1 LVTIRWLSFLA
12 LVLCPVFSAAE
23 DFKFTRLGLRDCIEI
38 AMRNNV
44 DIRNAEENLRIVR
57 SNFRVA
63 EADFVPTMELS
74 GKRDYGGLRAYES
87 PRTDDR
93 LEWALSQKIFTGG
106 RFSLSGRLDRKR
118 DTGIGTEDYA
128 SNVQLEFRQ
137 PLLSGGGL
145 WAPTVQVR
153 QMRNLLTK
161 EQMSFKLTEQRLLLN
176 VVSGYYRIKKAEL
189 IVKVQ
194 ERALE
199 QSRDFLRAATI
210 RFKLEKVA
218 EIDTLQARL
227 RAAQSENRLIL
238 AQESLESV
246 KEDFAVLLGL
256 EAGQEIRLS
265 EEVDTDSLRVTPV
278 SLDSEEAIR
287 TALEH
292 RLELR
297 QLRLDL
303 ENSRLSLISA
313 GDARER
319 TFDFVTSYQMSDTG
333 DSFQSA
339 TEWMDPA
346 WGMGFEFRMPLWNI
360 PKREAYK
367 RALIGHRKLRN
378 VFANQ
383 RQQII
388 KEVRQAVRSVET
400 SQYALKVLAQSWALA
415 KETYQLRSLSY
426 DQGLITSTEF
436 LFAQQEL
443 TSTET
448 SYFSALMDYEVTLVH
463 LDKTLGVL
471 RMERIVGAK

>member
-1 LVTIRWLSFLA
+1 M
-12 LVLCPVFSAAE
+12 LCPVFSTAE
-23 DFKFTRLGLRDCIEI
+23 DFDLTHLSLRGCIEI
-38 AMRNNV
+38 AMRSNV
-44 DIRNAEENLRIVR
+44 DIRNAEENLRIAQ

-63 EADFVPTMELS
+63 EGDFVPAMELS
-74 GKRDYGGLRAYES
+74 GKRNYGGLRAYES

-93 LEWALSQKIFTGG
+93 LEWALSQRIFTGG
-106 RFSLSGRLDRKR
+106 RFALSGRLDRKV
-118 DTGIGTEDYA
+118 DAGIGTEDYA

-137 PLLSGGGL
+137 PFLSGGGL
-145 WAPTVQVR
+145 WAPTVQIR

-161 EQMSFKLTEQRLLLN
+161 ERMSFKLTEQRLMLN
-176 VVSGYYRIKKAEL
+176 VVSGYYRIKKMGL

-227 RAAQSENRLIL
+227 RVAQSENRLIL
-238 AQESLESV
+238 AQESLESAE
-246 KEDFAVLLGL
+246 EDFAVLLGL
-256 EAGQEIRLS
+256 EAGQEIGLV
-265 EEVDTDSLRVTPV
+265 EETGTDSLQFAPV
-278 SLDSEEAIR
+278 SLDLEEAIG

-292 RLELR
+292 RLELK
-297 QLRLDL
+297 QAQLDL

-313 GDARER
+313 GDAKDM

-333 DSFQSA
+333 DSFRSA

-346 WGMGFEFRMPLWNI
+346 WAMGFEFRMPLWNI
-360 PKREAYK
+360 PKREAHK
-367 RALIGHRKLRN
+367 RATIGHRKSRN
-378 VFANQ
+378 SFADR

-388 KEVRQAVRSVET
+388 KEVRQAVRSVEV
-400 SQYALKVLAQSWALA
+400 SQNALKVLAQSWALA

-436 LFAQQEL
+436 LFAQQDL

-448 SYFSALMDYEVTLVH
+448 SYFSALMDYEVTLVR
-463 LDKTLGVL
+463 LDKTLGL
-471 RMERIVGAK
+471 LQMERIAGAK